1 MMILCDIIYFS
12 KIENRVIKVRKY
24 IDKEVVAVSK
34 EYEMKW
40 KEKAVTKERGSVKG
54 NVLISGIIICRNEFC
69 TYARTDCTGRV
80 RDHLCCVSAS
90 YCSGNLD
97 F

>member
-1 MMILCDIIYFS
+1 MILCDIIYFS

-40 KEKAVTKERGSVKG
+40 KEKSCNKKKE
-54 NVLISGIIICRNEFC
+54 VL
-69 TYARTDCTGRV
+69 
-80 RDHLCCVSAS
+80 
-90 YCSGNLD
+90 
-97 F
+97 